1 MSQTTSPAASPDQFS
16 SASSAKPAT
25 ARGPGLGIIGLDA
38 VHFFVGNLSRA
49 RRFYQARMDFDE
61 VAASTIDFAHRDE
74 MESVVFQA
82 GDARLM
88 FSAPLSG
95 SSRAGRYLR
104 RHPDSACELILR
116 VRDLDHTW
124 NTLAARDAT
133 FVTDRTDTTTET
145 GPARY
150 FVIATPL
157 GDVNFTFLQRPDG
170 PFVPPG
176 FQITGQV
183 KARHP
188 LGITGID
195 HITSNMRMLRPWIQF
210 LREMCDFEQYWQ
222 VQFHTHDL
230 RPDMSGGSGL
240 RSLVMWDPRSGLKF
254 ANNEPLRPH
263 FEKSQIAIFCAD
275 NHGPG
280 VQHVALALPDLCKSV
295 DTLRQRSIQFLAT
308 PGTYYDA
315 LPKRLGELKVPTVR
329 EPLSRLRELGIQ
341 LDGSEEGY
349 LLQIFMKD
357 ASLYFEDPAAGP
369 FFLELIQREGA
380 RSFGEGNFRAL
391 FEAIEREQ
399 SGQAWPAQ

>member
-1 MSQTTSPAASPDQFS
+1 MSQSSTTPTRPAAP
-16 SASSAKPAT
+16 
-25 ARGPGLGIIGLDA
+25 GPLTLLGLDA

-49 RRFYQARMDFDE
+49 RRFYQNRLDFDE
-61 VAASTIDFAHRDE
+61 VAQSTVNTSHHDE
-74 MESVVFQA
+74 MESIVYQA

-95 SSRAGRYLR
+95 RSRAARYLR
-104 RHPDSACELILR
+104 RHPDSAAELILR
-116 VRDLDHTW
+116 VRDLDRAYEV
-124 NTLAARDAT
+124 LRERDAT
-133 FVTDRTDTTTET
+133 LITDRIETRTEA

-157 GDVNFTFLQRPDG
+157 GDTNITFLERPDG

-176 FQITGQV
+176 FRVTGT
-183 KARHP
+183 ARAKNP
-188 LGITGID
+188 LGISGVD
-195 HITSNMRMLRPWIQF
+195 HITSNMRVLRPWIDF
-210 LREMCDFEQYWQ
+210 LRDILDCQPYWK
-222 VQFHTHDL
+222 VAFHTNDL
-230 RPDMSGGSGL
+230 RPGLKTGTGL
-240 RSLVMWDPRSGLKF
+240 RSIVMWEPFSGLKF

-275 NHGPG
+275 NQGPG
-280 VQHVALALPDLCKSV
+280 VQHVALALPNICEAV
-295 DTLRQRSIQFLAT
+295 AELRRRSIEFLHT

-315 LPKRLGELKVPTVR
+315 LPERLRGLSVPPIR
-329 EPLSRLRELGIQ
+329 EPMADLRKLGIQ
-341 LDGSEEGY
+341 VDGNHEGY

-357 ASLYFEDPAAGP
+357 ASLYYQDPAAGP

-399 SGQAWPAQ
+399 TGENNHPAQ